1 MLRMD
6 VNKRRPA
13 AIERTPEALAFSAQ
27 LRAERAAAGISQAEL
42 SKRSGVSPSTILR
55 IEQGQ
60 RAMDIPQ
67 MAAFCRALGVSMTE
81 FATQAERRM
90 RREREAEDDEREQR
104 DPGAAKHA

>member
-1 MLRMD
+1 MD
-6 VNKRRPA
+6 VTRRRPA
-13 AIERTPEALAFSAQ
+13 AHERTPEALAFAAQ
-27 LRAERAAAGISQAEL
+27 LRAERAAAGMSQAEL

-90 RREREAEDDEREQR
+90 RREREAGEDEQQQR
-104 DPGAAKHA
+104 DPGASRHA